1 MQPGDERALLE
12 SFLDGY
18 RASLPRTLDGL
29 DDAQVRRRLVPSR
42 TTLLGL
48 LQHLTY
54 VEAFW
59 FRHAVTGAPLA
70 DLGVAA
76 TPDRSFTLR
85 RDDSA
90 ASVTAAHARAVEAS
104 RAAVAGRALD
114 EVVTGR
120 GSPVTLRFV
129 HLQVLKEYAHHSG
142 HADIL
147 REQLLSGAG

>member
-1 MQPGDERALLE
+1 MQQGDERALLE
-12 SFLDGY
+12 SFVDGY
-18 RASLPRTLDGL
+18 RTSVPRTLDDL
-29 DDAQVRRRLVPSR
+29 DDEQVRRRLVPSR

-48 LQHLTY
+48 LKHLTY

-59 FRHAVTGAPLA
+59 FQHAVTGAPLR
-70 DLGVAA
+70 DLGVAS
-76 TPDRSFTLR
+76 TPDRSFVLR

-90 ASVTAAHARAVEAS
+90 ASLTAAHARVVEAS
-104 RAAVAGRALD
+104 RAVVAGRALD

-120 GSPVTLRFV
+120 GAPVSVRFV

-147 REQLLSGAG
+147 REQLLAG